1 MKERM
6 NHNVTSKRKIM
17 ENLMKLP
24 SSSVWDMSL
33 IFLDEISSID
43 EDRENKM
50 EEVLNNVEEGLDKK
64 YEFVFK
70 VNGMK

>member
-6 NHNVTSKRKIM
+6 NQDVTSKRKIM

-24 SSSVWDMSL
+24 SSSVQDMSL
-33 IFLDEISSID
+33 IFLDEISFID
-43 EDRENKM
+43 EDQENKM